1 MPQHVIN
8 SVGRISKKDGVRKPP
23 PLASRVLND
32 YEYWLNKK
40 YGRSSTYLTN
50 AKTFL
55 KTYKQGGTVVSQL
68 DSYAEE
74 KGHSLRSVLKRLKL
88 FLEEKEVSYLINDL
102 NEKKVPLGNIYV
114 KLFISGI
121 QDRLQGDKSQ
131 STYATILNQY
141 FAFIDNDLEKFAKR
155 SAERFINS
163 KGLSDFTRRL
173 YKSVLKNFSDWAI
186 IYQSTPST
194 ELTNEQRIVQKGLK
208 KISLFS
214 LREIASIRVKT
225 NQKDSNKYHKES
237 LTEKQRDRLL
247 KAASTSRDKSILAL
261 MAINGLRSVEICRL
275 DVSDCR
281 FKEKKLLVWGK
292 GRNAKSK
299 DEIKF
304 MQTPRGFVSNYLSEY
319 NIKSGSLFP
328 GLSLVKLS
336 AMVNAYL
343 ITLGFVNGKY
353 SPHSL
358 RHTAGQI
365 MYDKGVPLEF
375 IRKTLRHSDM
385 RTTLIYAQRAIDR
398 KYFKAMKDDL

>member
-1 MPQHVIN
+1 MPQHVIKP
-8 SVGRISKKDGVRKPP
+8 VWRISKKDGVRRAP

-32 YEYWLNKK
+32 YEYWLNKN
-40 YGRSSTYLTN
+40 YGSSRTYLTN

-68 DSYAEE
+68 ESYAEE
-74 KGHSLRSVLKRLKL
+74 KGHSLRSVLKRFKL
-88 FLEEKEVSYLINDL
+88 FLEEKEVPYLINDL
-102 NEKKVPLGNIYV
+102 NERKAPLGNIYV

-131 STYATILNQY
+131 STYSTILNQY
-141 FAFIDNDLEKFAKR
+141 FAFIGNDLEKFAKR

-163 KGLSDFTRRL
+163 KGLSDFTKRL
-173 YKSVLKNFSDWAI
+173 YKSVLKNFSDWVI
-186 IYQSTPST
+186 IYQSTSPI

-214 LREIASIRVKT
+214 LREIASIRVKAS
-225 NQKDSNKYHKES
+225 QKDSNKYHKDS

-247 KAASTSRDKSILAL
+247 KAASTSKDKSILSL

-292 GRNAKSK
+292 GRNSRSK

-304 MQTPRGFVSNYLSEY
+304 MQTPRGFVSNYLNEY
-319 NIKSGSLFP
+319 DIKSGSLFP

-336 AMVNAYL
+336 AMVNTYL
-343 ITLGFVNGKY
+343 ITLGFINGKF

-375 IRKTLRHSDM
+375 IQKTLRHSDM

-398 KYFKAMKDDL
+398 KYFKTMRDDL